1 MLRSDLSPVFT
12 PEEIGQLITVPVQE
26 ASVAMRVSTVLATDR
41 DAYTFPMVL
50 SNPVA
55 AWTAEGAEITESDAL
70 YTAEATVIPRKVA
83 GLTVIS
89 NELAKDSSPAAASLI
104 GEGLSRDIAKR
115 VDTAFFGSTTTNGPD
130 GLESIAS
137 MSDTWAAET
146 AHVLADRIIADGKLY
161 QCTTAGTTGA
171 TEPATW
177 TTTTV
182 TDGTVVWT
190 FLMHVVAN
198 AVSAGTAWA
207 DMDPFNEA
215 IYAAEGLGATLGVF
229 CANPADALALA
240 VLKESTGSNRDLLQ
254 PDPTQPSRRILAG
267 VPLVVSSYVPEG
279 VIWGIPRASVYT
291 IMREDTALAIDK
303 SRYFEKDSIGIRAT
317 MRVTFGF
324 PNPGAIQRIALSTT

>member
-1 MLRSDLSPVFT
+1 MLRSNLSPVFT
-12 PEEIGQLITVPVQE
+12 PEEIGQLITVPVQA
-26 ASVAMRVSTVLATDR
+26 ASVAMRVSTVLSTGR

-55 AWTAEGAEITESDAL
+55 AWTAEGADITASDAL
-70 YTAEATVIPRKVA
+70 YTAEATVVPAKLA

-89 NELAKDSSPAAASLI
+89 NELANDSSPAAASLI
-104 GEGLSRDIAKR
+104 GAGLSRDIAKR
-115 VDTAFFGSTTTNGPD
+115 VDTAFFGSTVTNGPA

-137 MSDTWAAET
+137 VADTWAAST
-146 AHVLADRIIADGKLY
+146 AYALADRIFADGKLY
-161 QCTTAGTTGA
+161 QCTTAGTSDA
-171 TEPATW
+171 TEPAAW
-177 TTTTV
+177 GTTTV

-198 AVSAGTAWA
+198 AVDASTAWA
-207 DMDPFNEA
+207 TMDPFNEA
-215 IYAAEGLGATLGVF
+215 IYAAEGLGETLGAF

-254 PDPTQPSRRILAG
+254 PDPTQPTRRILAG

-317 MRVTFGF
+317 MRLTFGF
-324 PNPGAIQRIALSTT
+324 PNPGAIQRIALTA